1 MLLSFKTQKLC
12 LSSGCKIEEN
22 IDYNSNDIVVH
33 GTCAFPHGTNSAKNW
48 QSCAD
53 LCASTKACSFWTWST
68 KGDLCWIKNSNSGRK
83 VNVGAVS
90 GNKKCGVDKTQHHYP
105 IYRSSLCKKWKGKSM
120 KMYVLSE
127 KNIFKCFLFVNFTQI
142 CIHGELESIEIKI
155 LYCIPQRYRY
165 FLLNT
170 VNYL

>member
-1 MLLSFKTQKLC
+1 MLNREK
-12 LSSGCKIEEN
+12 EE
-22 IDYNSNDIVVH
+22 I
-33 GTCAFPHGTNSAKNW
+33 
-48 QSCAD
+48 Q
-53 LCASTKACSFWTWST
+53 
-68 KGDLCWIKNSNSGRK
+68 R
-83 VNVGAVS
+83 
-90 GNKKCGVDKTQHHYP
+90 
-105 IYRSSLCKKWKGKSM
+105 RSSLCKKVKRKIDENVRPIG
-120 KMYVLSE
+120 